1 MIPYSGIM
9 VIVHGSKET
18 PNLKKQGS
26 ARDSGEAVEYLGKRK
41 SKNRDEL
48 EPVTSLGPP
57 YQLKKKVHRR

>member
-26 ARDSGEAVEYLGKRK
+26 ARGRGEAV
-41 SKNRDEL
+41 
-48 EPVTSLGPP
+48 VTYTFFFKEGE
-57 YQLKKKVHRR
+57 K